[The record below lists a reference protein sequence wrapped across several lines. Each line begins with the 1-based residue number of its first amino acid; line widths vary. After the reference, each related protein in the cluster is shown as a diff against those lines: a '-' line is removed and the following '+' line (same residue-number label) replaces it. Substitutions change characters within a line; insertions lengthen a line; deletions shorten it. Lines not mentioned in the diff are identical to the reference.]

1 MASRFQ
7 AASLVASPSYPNAVA
22 WSDENLIAVAT
33 GHLVTILNPALPFGP
48 RGLITIPANKPFPI
62 GVIERQDLYS
72 GCLLST
78 CLSRDIR
85 PCVRSISWSHIGLA
99 PNAGCLLA
107 ICTIEGRVKLYRAPF
122 CEFQVEW
129 VEVVDIT
136 DMLYDYLANISFGE
150 SETAVSSDVFQPH
163 SDKLEGNNPLQIV
176 YKRTSKARSLKKIG
190 EDCTYKTR
198 SLKKIGEDCTLPLV
212 TVNQYASRNA
222 MLSSLVVAWSPVL
235 CLPPETDSAPPDNSS
250 NCFSLLAVGGKS
262 GKISFWRVH
271 EPLSYTVE
279 HSRVP
284 ISVML
289 AGFHQA
295 HNTWVTAI
303 SWALL
308 TSDASS
314 PQVLLA
320 TGSTDGSVKIWLEY
334 SEKLLKS
341 SEVND
346 PPFSLLKEVI
356 NADSVPVSVLTL
368 IVPVQ
373 SPQKMF
379 LAVGKG
385 CGSFEVWICDLSIRK
400 FDRIGSYNAH
410 DHVVTG
416 LAWAFDGC
424 CLYSCSQDNSVRSWS
439 LCGNSLDEVPIP
451 PNTPGVKNPADDLPY
466 LFGSCY
472 GVAVS
477 PGNLVVAVAR
487 GFDAGL
493 LNPMYQ
499 ARTQK
504 AAIEFFWI
512 GGQQLESS
520 TNRNLEFGIENFPG
534 FPKKELIYWECNML
548 WYLSQYEH
556 LDKPLVVW
564 DIVAAL
570 LAFKQSAPK
579 YVELVLVKWLSVSNV
594 ESHLGLSTGK
604 ILSHASRTF
613 SNTTTR
619 KLHLFNIICRHVVLS
634 ELKADKIN
642 CKQPNLE
649 EFGGA
654 EEEKLKL
661 WMELLLCSER
671 ELRERLVGFA
681 FSTVLGLMSSLA
693 AKVYRAEGW
702 DPVGLAQMEQW
713 VALNYDHV
721 QDQLKLLASEVRN
734 LDKRKLHSVCEYVA
748 GEQCSYCS
756 ACVPFESPEIAFCQ
770 GAKCSGGV
778 GQSHK
783 LARCA
788 VCMQVCPASPS
799 WFCTCCQ
806 RYSSKLAPPQFFLM
820 PRYPLDFKSSTESCT
835 LNSFSKPFCPFCG
848 ILLQRLQPVFLLSA
862 SPA

>member
-1 MASRFQ
+1 M
-7 AASLVASPSYPNAVA
+7 
-22 WSDENLIAVAT
+22 
-33 GHLVTILNPALPFGP
+33 
-48 RGLITIPANKPFPI
+48 
-62 GVIERQDLYS
+62 
-72 GCLLST
+72 
-78 CLSRDIR
+78 
-85 PCVRSISWSHIGLA
+85 
-99 PNAGCLLA
+99 
-107 ICTIEGRVKLYRAPF
+107 
-122 CEFQVEW
+122 
-129 VEVVDIT
+129 
-136 DMLYDYLANISFGE
+136 
-150 SETAVSSDVFQPH
+150 
-163 SDKLEGNNPLQIV
+163 
-176 YKRTSKARSLKKIG
+176 
-190 EDCTYKTR
+190 
-198 SLKKIGEDCTLPLV
+198 
-212 TVNQYASRNA
+212 
-222 MLSSLVVAWSPVL
+222 
-235 CLPPETDSAPPDNSS
+235 
-250 NCFSLLAVGGKS
+250 
-262 GKISFWRVH
+262 
-271 EPLSYTVE
+271 
-279 HSRVP
+279 
-284 ISVML
+284 
-289 AGFHQA
+289 
-295 HNTWVTAI
+295 
-303 SWALL
+303 
-308 TSDASS
+308 
-314 PQVLLA
+314 
-320 TGSTDGSVKIWLEY
+320 KIWLEY

-594 ESHLGLSTGK
+594 ESHLGLSTGN

-642 CKQPNLE
+642 SKQPNLE

-788 VCMQVCPASPS
+788 VCMQVCPATPS

-835 LNSFSKPFCPFCG
+835 LNNFSKPFCPFCG